1 MPIADRRA
9 TRLPHSGQHH
19 IHVTTINRVV
29 PVTVWLLRVAGVLF
43 ALAVLGQAV
52 LAGMFV
58 TGDVGMLTMHGL
70 NAVVVAGAALL
81 YAIAGIPLARKDR
94 AARRLI
100 ILGTVAF
107 VLAFVQIALGGAQVL
122 ALHIP
127 LGVAIFAT
135 AVRMVALAFAY
146 GKERP

>member
-1 MPIADRRA
+1 MP
-9 TRLPHSGQHH
+9 
-19 IHVTTINRVV
+19 VTTINKVV
-29 PVTVWLLRVAGVLF
+29 PATVWLLRVAGVLF

-58 TGDVGMLTMHGL
+58 TGDVGMLTIHGF
-70 NAVVVAGAALL
+70 NAIVVAIAALL
-81 YAIAGIPLARKDR
+81 YAIAGIALRRKNR

-100 ILGTVAF
+100 TLGAVAF
-107 VLAFVQIALGGAQVL
+107 VLAFVQISLGGARML

-127 LGVAIFAT
+127 LGVAMFA
-135 AVRMVALAFAY
+135 AAAQMVSLAFAY